1 MSILIMQPLQPVAM
15 DWLEQQEFPL
25 VTHDEDGRWTN
36 AAEDIDALI
45 YYSVKIDKPLLDQ
58 LPKLRFIGKRG
69 AGIDSI
75 ELEEVR
81 RRGIQITNVGAG
93 GNAPSVAEHAM
104 TLLFGAVRQLPE
116 RDAFAREGKFLGR
129 FGLPLV
135 EEITGSRIGL
145 LGAGHIGRTLIG
157 MLRGGF
163 GCEVGVFDP
172 YLPAGIAST
181 LPVTMYDDVDALC
194 EWAQHV
200 IVAAPLTDESRGM
213 IGRDQ
218 LRLLG
223 PRGVL
228 AICSRGGIVDEAA
241 LAAAVDAGEIWGAGT
256 DVYDGEPP
264 AADHPFFSQPNIVL
278 TPHVAGASQAS
289 RDRSSLMVCQQIC
302 ALLRGE
308 DAPVINSQ
316 PWL

>member
-1 MSILIMQPLQPVAM
+1 MSILIMQPLQAVAM

-25 VTHDEDGRWTN
+25 VVFDEDGTWTTS
-36 AAEDIDALI
+36 AEEIDALI
-45 YYSVKIDKPLLDQ
+45 YYSVKIHKPLLDQ
-58 LPKLRFIGKRG
+58 LPNLRFIGKRG

-75 ELEEVR
+75 DLDEVR

-93 GNAPSVAEHAM
+93 GNAASVAEHAM
-104 TLLFGAVRQLPE
+104 TLLFGTIRQLPQ

-135 EEITGSRIGL
+135 EEITGARIGI
-145 LGAGHIGRTLIG
+145 LGAGQIGRTLVG
-157 MLRGGF
+157 MLHGGF

-172 YLPAGIAST
+172 YLPDDVAET
-181 LPVTMYDDVDALC
+181 LPVTMFDDVSTLC

-200 IVAAPLTDESRGM
+200 IVAAPLTDESRGA

-218 LRLLG
+218 LKLVG
-223 PRGVL
+223 PRGVVV
-228 AICSRGGIVDEAA
+228 ICSRGGIVDETD
-241 LAAAVDAGEIWGAGT
+241 LAAAVDAGEIWGAAT

-264 AADHPFFSQPNIVL
+264 ADDHPFFSRPGIVL

-289 RDRSSLMVCQQIC
+289 RDRSSLMVCRQVC

-308 DAPVINSQ
+308 DAPIVNAQ